1 MPKGIKRIT
10 NGNGNDSPLAAL
22 LDSLIALSEEDYAK
36 LSVASLEGRK
46 LRFELEAIRSRL
58 G

>member
-10 NGNGNDSPLAAL
+10 NGNESPLAAL
-22 LDSLIALSEEDYAK
+22 LDSLIALAEEDYAK

-46 LRFELEAIRSRL
+46 LRFELEAIRAKL

>member
-1 MPKGIKRIT
+1 MPKGIKRIS
-10 NGNGNDSPLAAL
+10 NGSESPLAAL